1 MKNKYQVF
9 EVDVCFT
16 SYAIDYV
23 LMGAK
28 DKDDL
33 LAHIDDWYDEEFL
46 NFTSHIE
53 DAETLAHLIKID
65 EHRVKAV
72 DNLYTDVPYT
82 VLNRFSYYE

>member
-1 MKNKYQVF
+1 MKKMYQVF
-9 EVDVCFT
+9 EVSVCFT

-23 LMGAK
+23 LIGAK

-33 LAHIDDWYDEEFL
+33 LAHIDDWYDDEEFFSL
-46 NFTSHIE
+46 RPGE
-53 DAETLAHLIKID
+53 DAETLMNLIKTN
-65 EHRVKAV
+65 EHVVKAI

>member
-1 MKNKYQVF
+1 MKKMYQVF

-23 LMGAK
+23 LIGAK

-33 LAHIDDWYDEEFL
+33 LAHIDDWFDDEKFFSL
-46 NFTSHIE
+46 HAGDDT
-53 DAETLAHLIKID
+53 ETLMHLIKTD
-65 EHRVKAV
+65 EYRVKAV

-82 VLNRFSYYE
+82 VLNEFSYWE